1 MRWSLLPGAAMMV
14 ATAAAA
20 AEPFDTTAILLRGML
35 GNEIP
40 NTIIDDMLAV
50 AGEVVSFLMRTMP
63 WM

>member
-1 MRWSLLPGAAMMV
+1 MMV